1 MIRKGRETRQKIPV
15 REKGGVLKVRGVRER
30 DSITFS
36 IMETL
41 TGSESEQEERDRRR
55 KKEETKR
62 RENSCYRINRRM
74 SPEPGLLCVNERC
87 MWVGPTYK
95 SVCVC
100 VHAHACAHAYTQPCP
115 TLIWSPMDYS
125 PPGSTDHG
133 IFQARILEWVAISS
147 SRGSSQIRH

>member
-1 MIRKGRETRQKIPV
+1 MRC
-15 REKGGVLKVRGVRER
+15 VRER
-30 DSITFS
+30 DSITV
-36 IMETL
+36 METL

-95 SVCVC
+95 SECVCVC
-100 VHAHACAHAYTQPCP
+100 VCVRAESVRMR
-115 TLIWSPMDYS
+115 TLS
-125 PPGSTDHG
+125 HV
-133 IFQARILEWVAISS
+133 QL
-147 SRGSSQIRH
+147 